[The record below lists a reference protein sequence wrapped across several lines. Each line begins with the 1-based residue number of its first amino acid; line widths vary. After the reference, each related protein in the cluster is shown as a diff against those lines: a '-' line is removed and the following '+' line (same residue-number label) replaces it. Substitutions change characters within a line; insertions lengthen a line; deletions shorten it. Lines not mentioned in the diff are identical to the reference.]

1 MLCYGR
7 VKKWVILYFWIN
19 YGILARYMHKI
30 VVWNPE
36 IEKYEAETEMKY
48 WRSGSNGQ
56 SFSVVNV
63 NENFVKL
70 WCH

>member
-1 MLCYGR
+1 
-7 VKKWVILYFWIN
+7 
-19 YGILARYMHKI
+19 MHKI